1 MLHRCDTDFN
11 KSTDAS
17 HIDSVLAQSSP
28 AAIDN
33 GNFEQGNVPQ
43 PDILPPPQGIFEQEQ
58 GNVQENDILPVP
70 QGNFEQENVPP
81 PHGNFEQHEN
91 EILPAV
97 PQGNVSPVIVAPH
110 VRGTIVGQ
118 NRRRRRRRRR
128 KPLYID
134 SVYEITKPNEI

>member
-1 MLHRCDTDFN
+1 MPYQLSYRIAKILIRNTG
-11 KSTDAS
+11 

-110 VRGTIVGQ
+110 VRGTIV
-118 NRRRRRRRRR
+118 
-128 KPLYID
+128 
-134 SVYEITKPNEI
+134 